1 MPTSPGPGQSVPAAD
16 SRPER
21 AAMAE
26 RPWLT
31 LVSVSLGVMMLLLDT
46 SIVSVANPVIGRDL
60 GGSLADLQWVTS
72 AFLLTLATGLVA
84 GGKLGDHYG
93 RRRLFMAGAI
103 CFALTSAGC
112 GLSTSMGMLIGFRVA
127 QGLAGAAMLPQT
139 LSTLRA
145 TFPPQRFQVAVG
157 IYVAVSSVAIASG
170 PIVGGVL
177 VQDVGWRSIFFINIV
192 IGAVLVAAARAFVPE
207 TSDSR
212 SGGIDTAGVLLL
224 AAALFCLLWAIVN
237 SSSHPW
243 GSGYTL
249 AFLAAAVILLSGWAA
264 RMTWAAAPLIPLS
277 LFRSASFAAGIGVVS
292 TAGFTL
298 YGTLFYLMLYLQR
311 VQGHSPITAGAE
323 LLPLTVLSGAAAPL
337 AGQLAHRF
345 PLRLVLASGLLL
357 GGVGAFGLT
366 TVEVGTALSSL
377 WPWYALIGIGVGCS
391 LTGGSQAVVGSVP
404 PARAG
409 VATGI
414 QQTSINVGGALAT
427 AVLGSVMVASVGDN
441 LPSSL
446 ASNHLSPGLTA
457 KLEASKST
465 IAQGVV
471 PHLHGLDRQAEA
483 AVVSAAQQAVTSSV
497 HLAFTVIAA
506 IALAAGLAALG
517 LVKTKAHHPGAA
529 HAEPTAVGDRAP
541 MSQLRRRS
549 AKVA

>member
-1 MPTSPGPGQSVPAAD
+1 MPNSPDPGQPTLAVDSGPEPAAT
-16 SRPER
+16 
-21 AAMAE
+21 AA

-31 LVSVSLGVMMLLLDT
+31 LVAVSLGVMMLLLDT
-46 SIVSVANPVIGRDL
+46 SIVSVANPAIGRDL

-72 AFLLTLATGLVA
+72 AFLLTLATGLVC
-84 GGKLGDHYG
+84 GGKLGDHFG
-93 RRRLFMAGAI
+93 RRRLFMTGAT

-127 QGLAGAAMLPQT
+127 QGLSGAAMLPQT

-145 TFPPQRFQVAVG
+145 SFPPRRFQVAVG

-177 VQDVGWRSIFFINIV
+177 VQDVGWRSIFFINV
-192 IGAVLVAAARAFVPE
+192 VLGAVLVAAARAFVPE
-207 TSDSR
+207 TSESR
-212 SGGIDTAGVLLL
+212 AGGVDATGALLL

-237 SSSHPW
+237 SNSRPW

-249 AFLAAAVILLSGWAA
+249 TFLAAAVVLLAGWAA
-264 RMTWAAAPLIPLS
+264 RMTLAAAPLIPLS
-277 LFRSASFAAGIGVVS
+277 LFRSASFTAGIGVVS

-298 YGTLFYLMLYLQR
+298 YGTLFYLTLYLQR
-311 VQGHSPITAGAE
+311 VQGHSPITAGAQ
-323 LLPLTVLSGAAAPL
+323 LLPLTVLSGAAAPV

-345 PLRLVLASGLLL
+345 PLRLVLAAGLILI
-357 GGVGAFGLT
+357 GGGAFGLT
-366 TVEVGTALSSL
+366 TLQPGTGLVSL
-377 WPWYALIGIGVGCS
+377 WPWYALIGSGVGCS

-427 AVLGSVMVASVGDN
+427 AVLGSVMVASVGDS
-441 LPSSL
+441 LPSRL
-446 ASNHLSPGLTA
+446 ATSHLSPGLA
-457 KLEASKST
+457 GRLDASKSA

-471 PHLHGLDRQAEA
+471 PSVHGLGRQTQA
-483 AVVSAAQQAVTSSV
+483 AVDSAAHQAVTNGL
-497 HLAFTVIAA
+497 HLAFSIVAA
-506 IALAAGLAALG
+506 VALAAGLAALT
-517 LVKTKAHHPGAA
+517 LIRTAAHHPGAA
-529 HAEPTAVGDRAP
+529 HAEPDAVGERAS
-541 MSQLRRRS
+541 MSQ
-549 AKVA
+549 